1 MRPNRTIQFALLSL
15 IITLATLSQVAS
27 DTHESSVP
35 GIEVLDGFDAEVV
48 SEGLWAPFGL
58 ALDADNS
65 ILVGSNCEM
74 CPALRLSHDGLL
86 TGASNWIVDPDG
98 VAVDSSGTVLVA
110 GDQTVT
116 LMNSFASGVDQTL
129 ADGFSNLN
137 DIVVGNGGAIFV
149 YDSNGE
155 IWQISSAGDVGSAP
169 FAITASGGG
178 ISHDPLTGGLLV
190 TTGPPSDLVLAIS
203 PGGTATEIAAMPAF
217 SNPADAAQ
225 GGGGRF
231 GNSIYVTLL
240 NTGEI
245 VTVDRESG
253 DSSLFARGFST
264 PARLVFEGEHG
275 VLVSDLTAGRIIR
288 IFPVVTESI
297 QAQIDIRPSCINPKG
312 HGSLPV
318 VIFGSPDLDV
328 GAIDFASLDL
338 EGFSVKA
345 RPRSGGLMVHF
356 EFVNDDDLLDAF
368 AQFDDNSQWTGTGDT
383 ATLTGMLLDETPIE
397 GTDSICIVPHRV
409 KPSSQSIG
417 RSASR

>member
-1 MRPNRTIQFALLSL
+1 L

-225 GGGGRF
+225 GGGGHF
-231 GNSIYVTLL
+231 GDSIYVTLL

>member
-1 MRPNRTIQFALLSL
+1 L

-225 GGGGRF
+225 GGGGHF
-231 GNSIYVTLL
+231 GDSIYVTLL

-328 GAIDFASLDL
+328 GAIDFAFLDL

>member
-15 IITLATLSQVAS
+15 IITLATLSQVVA

-35 GIEVLDGFDAEVV
+35 GIEVLDGFDAEIV

-74 CPALRLSHDGLL
+74 CPALRLSRDGLL

-98 VAVDSSGTVLVA
+98 VAVDSSGTVIVA
-110 GDQTVT
+110 GDQRVT
-116 LMNSFASGVDQTL
+116 LMNSFESGVDQTL
-129 ADGFSNLN
+129 AAGFSNLN
-137 DIVVGNGGAIFV
+137 DIVVGSGGAIFV

-155 IWQISSAGDVGSAP
+155 IWQISPAGDVGSAP
-169 FAITASGGG
+169 FTITATGGG
-178 ISHDPLTGGLLV
+178 ISYDPLTGGLLV
-190 TTGPPSDLVLAIS
+190 TTGPPSDLILAIS

-225 GGGGRF
+225 GGGGHF

-253 DSSLFARGFST
+253 DSSLFASGFSA
-264 PARLVFEGEHG
+264 PARLVFEGEDG

-288 IFPVVTESI
+288 IFPVVAQSI
-297 QAQIDIRPSCINPKG
+297 QAQIDIRPSCFTPNG
-312 HGSLPV
+312 HGALPV
-318 VIFGSPDLDV
+318 AIFGAADLDV

-345 RPRSGGLMVHF
+345 RPRSSGLMVHF
-356 EFVNDDDLLDAF
+356 ALVNGDDLLDALV
-368 AQFDDNSQWTGTGDT
+368 QFEDNGHWTGTGDT

-397 GTDSICIVPHRV
+397 GTDSICIVPHGV
-409 KPSSQSIG
+409 KPSPQSRG

>member
-1 MRPNRTIQFALLSL
+1 MRPNRTVQFVLLSL
-15 IITLATLSQVAS
+15 IITLATLSQIAA

-74 CPALRLSHDGLL
+74 CPALRLSSDGLV
-86 TGASNWIVDPDG
+86 TGASNWVVDPDG

-110 GDQTVT
+110 GDQRVT
-116 LMNSFASGVDQTL
+116 LMNSFESGVDQTL
-129 ADGFSNLN
+129 AEGFSNLN

-155 IWQISSAGDVGSAP
+155 IWQISPAGDVGSAP
-169 FAITASGGG
+169 FTITATGGG
-178 ISHDPLTGGLLV
+178 ISYDPLTGGLLV
-190 TTGPPSDLVLAIS
+190 TTGQPSNLVLAIS
-203 PGGTATEIAAMPAF
+203 PDGTATEIAALPAL

-225 GGGGRF
+225 GGGGHF

-253 DSSLFARGFST
+253 DSSLFASGFST
-264 PARLVFEGEHG
+264 PARLVFEGENG

-288 IFPVVTESI
+288 IFPVVAESI
-297 QAQIDIRPSCINPKG
+297 QAQIDIIPCINPNG
-312 HGSLPV
+312 HGALPV
-318 VIFGSPDLDV
+318 AIFGTADLDV
-328 GAIDFASLDL
+328 SAIDFASLDL

-345 RPRSGGLMVHF
+345 RPRSGRLMVSF
-356 EFVNDDDLLDAF
+356 EFRNDDDLLDALV
-368 AQFDDNSQWTGTGDT
+368 QFDDNGHWKGTGDT

-397 GTDSICIVPHRV
+397 GTDSICIAPQARV
-409 KPSSQSIG
+409 LPSTSRG